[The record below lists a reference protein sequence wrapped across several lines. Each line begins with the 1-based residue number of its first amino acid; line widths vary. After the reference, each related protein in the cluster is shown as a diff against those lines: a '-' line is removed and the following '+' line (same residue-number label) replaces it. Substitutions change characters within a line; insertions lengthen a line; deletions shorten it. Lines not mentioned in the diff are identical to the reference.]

1 MFGFIALV
9 LTVAAGIV
17 GFSFAREYTMRRLRY
32 VDGVRAPAW
41 PWIVGLGAA
50 LLAAPVAWL
59 LPLVIASTATVFG
72 IATGLGTASGVKALR
87 RGGN

>member
-1 MFGFIALV
+1 MFGFIAFA
-9 LTVAAGIV
+9 LTVGAGII

-41 PWIVGLGAA
+41 PWIVGL
-50 LLAAPVAWL
+50 LAAVVMSPLAI
-59 LPLVIASTATVFG
+59 LPLVTVGTATVFG
-72 IATGLGTASGVKALR
+72 IGTGLGTASGVKALR

>member
-9 LTVAAGIV
+9 ITVAAGIV
-17 GFSFAREYTMRRLRY
+17 GFSFAREYTLRRLRF

-41 PWIVGLGAA
+41 PWIVGLVAA
-50 LLAAPVAWL
+50 VVAAPIVWL
-59 LPLVIASTATVFG
+59 LPFIGGGTALLFG
-72 IATGLGTASGVKALR
+72 AATGLGTASGVKALR